1 MKIEFKVIPPGPLHQ
16 QKSNLP
22 KGKRNRSGGKTKV
35 SAKLDAVKAQKHLAE
50 MLKRAAKRAAH
61 DNYKEL
67 DH

>member
-1 MKIEFKVIPPGPLHQ
+1 MKIEFKVIPQGPLNQ

-22 KGKRNRSGGKTKV
+22 RKGSGGKTKV
-35 SAKLDAVKAQKHLAE
+35 SAKIDARKAQRDLAA